1 MNLPVSNW
9 FQKNSLE
16 TFSGE
21 AQLLEYCFPLLP
33 PCPDEAR
40 PNPSPEDG
48 DRQRKVLHIILEL
61 GTKVLLL
68 AGVVDQDDLLHQ
80 LDRGAVDDRMNL
92 KDTWW

>member
-1 MNLPVSNW
+1 MLS
-9 FQKNSLE
+9 KNVHMSL
-16 TFSGE
+16 F
-21 AQLLEYCFPLLP
+21 EYFFHPSHP

-40 PNPSPEDG
+40 PNPSPEDR

-80 LDRGAVDDRMNL
+80 LDRGAVDDGMNL
-92 KDTWW
+92 KNAR